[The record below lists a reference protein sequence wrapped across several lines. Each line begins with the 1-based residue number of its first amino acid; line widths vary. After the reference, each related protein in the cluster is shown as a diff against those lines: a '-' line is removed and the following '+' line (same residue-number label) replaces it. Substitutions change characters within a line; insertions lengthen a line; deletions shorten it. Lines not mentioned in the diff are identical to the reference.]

1 MRPPPLRA
9 GPAGRLPALDVA
21 RGVAIALV
29 VLHHAVLHLDAA
41 GLLPAWWRAV
51 NGELVLLRMPLFF
64 CVSGVLAS
72 SAAGRSWGALVRGRL
87 VTLLWVFVLW
97 SLVRFAVFSAVTP
110 RFQPWETDSLVPLL
124 LAPVRPTTGLWY
136 LYALAVFTVAARA
149 LGRRAPWLLVPAALL
164 SVAAS
169 ELWVRAPYYVW
180 HQMARCFVF
189 FLLGWCLRGLL
200 LRLLTSLG
208 TVPAAVLSA
217 VGAAA
222 LVAHGAGGLR
232 APGAASALSVLAV
245 VCGLA
250 FAVLL
255 ARAPGVVGAGAGWL
269 GRRTLPVYLAHE
281 LVVGVATSAVV
292 AAAAATGV
300 APGVATGVAVGAA
313 GGARPWWAPLLWT
326 VLGVVVPLVL
336 HALALRVGARWLYEA
351 PSAVRGAGASAR
363 RGAGGAG
370 WEPRG
375 APGAPGPSGR
385 GTP

>member
-1 MRPPPLRA
+1 MRPPPAGRA
-9 GPAGRLPALDVA
+9 PARRLPALDVA

-64 CVSGVLAS
+64 CVSGVLAA
-72 SAAGRSWGALVRGRL
+72 SAAGRSWPALVRGRL
-87 VTLLWVFVLW
+87 VPLLWVFVLW

-110 RFQPWETDSLVPLL
+110 RFQPWETDSVVPLL

-136 LYALAVFTVAARA
+136 LYALAVFTVVTRA
-149 LGRRAPWLLVPAALL
+149 LGRGAAWALAPAALL

-200 LRLLTSLG
+200 LRLLTSLA
-208 TVPAAVLSA
+208 TAPAVALSA
-217 VGAAA
+217 VGALA
-222 LVAHGAGGLR
+222 LVVHGAGGLR
-232 APGAASALSVLAV
+232 APGVASVLSVLAV

-250 FAVLL
+250 FAVVLTRT
-255 ARAPGVVGAGAGWL
+255 AGALGAAAGWL
-269 GRRTLPVYLAHE
+269 GRRTLPVYLVHE
-281 LVVGVATSAVV
+281 LVVGVATSAVAAGG
-292 AAAAATGV
+292 AAA
-300 APGVATGVAVGAA
+300 GAA
-313 GGARPWWAPLLWT
+313 GGARPWWLPLLWT
-326 VLGVVVPLVL
+326 ALGVVVPLAV

-351 PSAVRGAGASAR
+351 PAAVRAAGTGGSTGTGAGA
-363 RGAGGAG
+363 AGR
-370 WEPRG
+370 EPWRTP
-375 APGAPGPSGR
+375 PGAPGG